1 VCGVT
6 ASLSPFTVLGPL
18 QLASSSTA
26 LTASPLGTT
35 AAGQSVTFTATVTGS
50 NPTGNVQFKDGAV
63 NLGSAVTLSGGTAV
77 FTTNTLAVGN
87 YSITATYAG
96 DANNTASVSSAV
108 ARVVNQATS
117 STALSVSPPAPTAG
131 QSVTLTAT
139 VSGFSPT
146 GTVQFKDG
154 ATNLGSPVTVSG
166 GVATLSTNAL
176 TAGPHSLTA
185 VYSGDT
191 NNLASTSTAVA
202 LTVTAGQ
209 VGGGDADI
217 PTLPE
222 WGAILLGLT
231 LLTLGMRRRGRAAR
245 L

>member
-1 VCGVT
+1 VT
-6 ASLSPFTVLGPL
+6 LVVNQAPVASNTTLSVSPAGPI
-18 QLASSSTA
+18 Q
-26 LTASPLGTT
+26 
-35 AAGQSVTFTATVTGS
+35 AGQTLTLTATVTGNS
-50 NPTGNVQFKDGAV
+50 PAGSVQFKVGAA
-63 NLGSAVTLSGGTAV
+63 NLGAAVPLSGGAAV
-77 FTTNTLAVGN
+77 YTTNTLSVGS
-87 YSITATYAG
+87 YSITATYSG
-96 DANNTASVSSAV
+96 DANNAASASSAV
-108 ARVVNQATS
+108 AQVVAQATS
-117 STALSVSPPAPTAG
+117 STTLSVSPPAPTAG

-139 VSGFSPT
+139 VSGFSPA